1 MKIITVTLNPA
12 FDVHCSAEHFE
23 ACHEN
28 LAVVTEREAGGKGVN
43 ISRALSMNGVK
54 NLALLAV
61 GSENGDEFCR
71 ELDKDSMEYET
82 IVVEGRIRENITI
95 HTKDAPETRLSFT
108 GFSTGAEL
116 LDAFEEKLIP
126 MLFEGDVI
134 TFTGRVP
141 SGISIDEVK
150 AFLRRLEAKGARLV
164 IDSRSFSKDDL
175 LDMKP
180 WLIKPNEEEIAVY
193 LEREIDSFESV
204 IEGAREIHAHGI
216 ANVMISLGSKGA
228 LLVCK
233 DGAFVA
239 RPPKIKAISTIG
251 AGDSSIGGFLAALYE
266 GADAAEMIKRAVSY
280 GSAACMSAGTRPPV
294 PADVASVYAGVSVE
308 RI

>member
-43 ISRALSMNGVK
+43 ISRALAMNNVK

-61 GSENGDEFCR
+61 GSENGEEFCR
-71 ELDKDSMEYET
+71 ELDKDGMEYDT

-95 HTKDAPETRLSFT
+95 HTKNAPETRLSFT
-108 GFSTGAEL
+108 GFNTDGAL
-116 LDAFEEKLIP
+116 LAAFEEKLLPI
-126 MLFEGDVI
+126 LADGDVV

-141 SGISIDEVK
+141 SGISIEDVK

-180 WLIKPNEEEIAVY
+180 WLIKPNEEEIGMYTDIAVTDFASAARAA
-193 LEREIDSFESV
+193 EQIRKQGIENV
-204 IEGAREIHAHGI
+204 I
-216 ANVMISLGSKGA
+216 ISSSKGA
-228 LLVCK
+228 VLACEE
-233 DGAFVA
+233 GTFVA
-239 RPPKIKAISTIG
+239 YAPKIKVVSTIG
-251 AGDSSIGGFLAALYE
+251 AGDSSIAGFIAAAKQGKSY
-266 GADAAEMIKRAVSY
+266 AEMLRTAVSY
-280 GSAACMSAGTRPPV
+280 GSAACTTEGTKPPLPDV
-294 PADVASVYAGVSVE
+294 VASCLAEATVE